1 MVFQRPPHLPFA
13 GKLARDLRRDSLTLR
28 IQPDDGISLAFGAKV
43 PGPTFTIS
51 NVAMDFSYSEQFPGQ
66 TVDAYDRLLLDA
78 MVGDPML
85 FIRDDE
91 VQRAWTILRPLQGAF
106 AEGEPRLTTYEAGT
120 WGPEEADR
128 LIGTV
133 ERHWRNS
140 E

>member
-1 MVFQRPPHLPFA
+1 
-13 GKLARDLRRDSLTLR
+13 
-28 IQPDDGISLAFGAKV
+28 
-43 PGPTFTIS
+43 
-51 NVAMDFSYSEQFPGQ
+51 
-66 TVDAYDRLLLDA
+66 

-106 AEGEPRLTTYEAGT
+106 AQGEPRLATYEAGT